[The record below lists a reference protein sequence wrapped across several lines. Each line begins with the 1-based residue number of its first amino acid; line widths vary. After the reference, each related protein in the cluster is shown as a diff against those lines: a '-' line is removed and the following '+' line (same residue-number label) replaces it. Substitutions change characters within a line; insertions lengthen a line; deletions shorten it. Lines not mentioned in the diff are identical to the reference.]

1 MTAWSRERIAA
12 IERVKRSNN
21 LWSRPGEAIAIG
33 ILALICMCAKPSAAQ
48 SWPQISF
55 AQPIG
60 GFSHPTH
67 LASARDGSGRLFVVE
82 QPGRIRIIKNGVL
95 LATPFLDI
103 TARLGTVSGNR
114 GLLSVAFP
122 PDYADKQH
130 FYVNY
135 IAFPAGC
142 TVSCGGILVIA
153 RYYVT
158 ANRDIAD
165 ANSEEIALSDDLSP
179 DHFGGELAFGP
190 LDGYLYFGIG
200 TGSATN
206 PSAAGQDLS
215 VLPGKILR
223 IDVETGDPASYTI
236 PPTNPYVATANARPE
251 IWDVGL
257 RNPWSSSFDRAT
269 GDFYIADVGQANREE
284 VDFEPAGSRGGVN
297 YGWNIMEGSLC
308 FDPPTG
314 CDPTGLTL
322 PVVEY
327 DHSFGCDISGGTIYR
342 GVRYPSFQGIYF
354 FGDWCSGRLW
364 GLQQTNNAWQSALL
378 FDTTLSI
385 IGFSEDESG
394 RLWVSDYSGGAV
406 YPIVEGPPSPIDL
419 LLTQNDSVDPSLAGK
434 QLTYTIQV
442 RNNSSSMA
450 TGVVVTDSMP
460 SGVPFVSASSTK
472 GSCTR
477 SGNILTCR
485 IPSLAAAASA
495 TITLILKPTAPG
507 TISNTATAEANE
519 PESNPPD
526 NSSTESATISPSSDL
541 KVTVTD
547 GKSAIAAGQADA
559 YTIRVTNLGPSNVTG
574 ATVADTFPGIFT
586 GVTFTATQSGGAS
599 GFTATGT
606 GKIND
611 TVTMPTGS
619 VITYKATGKVNSAAT
634 GTLSNTATVTASSG
648 VPDPNTANNTAT
660 DSDTITLSAD
670 LKVSVNDG
678 KTATVAGRMNTYT
691 IVLTNGGPS
700 NVSGAVIND
709 SFPSTFTGVTY
720 TATQT
725 GGASGFSA
733 NGSGDIHDNVVMPA
747 GSKITYKATGTISAS
762 ATGSIADTATVSAP
776 GGVIDKNI
784 ASNSATDTDTL

>member
-1 MTAWSRERIAA
+1 MKTSKQLCR
-12 IERVKRSNN
+12 
-21 LWSRPGEAIAIG
+21 RPGEAIAIS
-33 ILALICMCAKPSAAQ
+33 ILALICICAQPVAAQ

-55 AQPIG
+55 GQPIG
-60 GFSHPTH
+60 GFTHPTH
-67 LASARDGSGRLFVVE
+67 LALARDGSGRLFVVE

-122 PDYADKQH
+122 TDYADKQH

-142 TVSCGGILVIA
+142 TVNCGGILVIA

-165 ANSEEIALSDDLSP
+165 ANSEEIVLSDDLSP

-223 IDVETGDPASYTI
+223 IDVETGNRATYTI
-236 PPTNPYVATANARPE
+236 PPRNPYVATANARPE
-251 IWDVGL
+251 IWDIGL
-257 RNPWSSSFDRAT
+257 RNPWSSSFDRET
-269 GDFYIADVGQANREE
+269 GDFYIADVGQSTSEE
-284 VDFEPAGSRGGVN
+284 VDFEPAGSAGGVN
-297 YGWNIMEGSLC
+297 YGWSIMEGSLC

-314 CDPTGLTL
+314 CNTNGLTL
-322 PVVEY
+322 PVFEY
-327 DHSFGCDISGGTIYR
+327 DHSLGCDISGGTVYR
-342 GVRYPSFQGIYF
+342 GARYPSFQGIYF
-354 FGDWCSGRLW
+354 LGDWCSGRLW
-364 GLQQTNNAWQSALL
+364 GLQHTNGVWQSTLL

-394 RLWVSDYSGGAV
+394 QLWVSDYNGGAV
-406 YPIVEGPPSPIDL
+406 YPIVEGPPAPIDL
-419 LLTQNDSVDPSLAGK
+419 SLTQNDSVDPSLAGS

-442 RNNSSSMA
+442 RNSSSALA
-450 TGVVVTDSMP
+450 TGVLITDTMP
-460 SGVPFVSASSTK
+460 AGASFVSASSTK

-477 SGNILTCR
+477 SGGIVTCR
-485 IPSLAAAASA
+485 IPSLTAAASA
-495 TITLILKPTAPG
+495 TITLKVKPVASG

-519 PESNPPD
+519 PESNPAD
-526 NSSTESATISPSSDL
+526 NSSTESTTITASSDL
-541 KVTVTD
+541 KVTVND
-547 GKSAIAAGQADA
+547 GKTSIAAGQKDT
-559 YTIRVTNLGPSNVTG
+559 YTIKVTNVGPSNATG
-574 ATVADTFPGIFT
+574 ATVTDTFPRMFT

-599 GFTATGT
+599 GFAASGT
-606 GKIND
+606 GNIND
-611 TVTMPTGS
+611 TVTMLTGS
-619 VITYKATGKVNSAAT
+619 SITYKATGKVSSTAI
-634 GTLSNTATVTASSG
+634 GTLSNTATVTAPSG

-660 DSDTITLSAD
+660 DSDSITFSAD
-670 LKVSVNDG
+670 LKVTVNDG
-678 KTATVAGRMNTYT
+678 KTATVAGAKNTYT
-691 IVLTNGGPS
+691 IGVTNGGPS

-709 SFPSTFTGVTY
+709 SFPSTFAGAAY
-720 TATQT
+720 TATQS
-725 GGASGFSA
+725 GGASGFSPA
-733 NGSGDIHDNVVMPA
+733 GSGNIHDTVAMPA

-762 ATGSIADTATVSAP
+762 ATGSIANTANVSAP
-776 GGVIDKNI
+776 SGVTDPNL
-784 ASNSATDTDTL
+784 ANNSATDTDTL